1 MELSIIFY
9 HGEGGIAMINEGL
22 ARRIQQGERDL
33 LLQLWEQVQ
42 RYAHDRAYKW
52 FRATN
57 GRGGQTVQDLEQ
69 EAFLALLEALEGW
82 DKKAGPFLPWYSLRL
97 KAASTAATAQ
107 RTQRDRKDP
116 LQDCL
121 SLDAPLTDREGDPF
135 TLEDTILDQRAED
148 DLEAVEEREK
158 QAAIWRVINS
168 PQTEQRQVILLRY
181 YHHMTREQT
190 AQRLHLTRTSAATI
204 EAKAL
209 RLLRHPVNSRVLLAH
224 IKC

>member
-1 MELSIIFY
+1 MT
-9 HGEGGIAMINEGL
+9 NEGL

-82 DKKAGPFLPWYSLRL
+82 DEKAGPFLPWYSLRL
-97 KAASTAATAQ
+97 KAAFTSATAQ
-107 RTQRDRKDP
+107 KTQRDRLDP
-116 LQDCL
+116 LESAL
-121 SLDAPLTDREGDPF
+121 LDMPL
-135 TLEDTILDQRAED
+135 LDGED
-148 DLEAVEEREK
+148 DLFTLADVVADPRAEQDMENLEEIERQESVR
-158 QAAIWRVINS
+158 RVVNS
-168 PQTEQRQVILLRY
+168 LQTEQRQVILLRY
-181 YHHMTREQT
+181 YHDMTREQT
-190 AQRLHLTRTSAATI
+190 AQRLRLTKARAATI

>member
-1 MELSIIFY
+1 MT
-9 HGEGGIAMINEGL
+9 NEEL

-33 LLQLWEQVQ
+33 ILRLWEQVR

-82 DKKAGPFLPWYSLRL
+82 SEEAGPFLPWYSLRL
-97 KAASTAATAQ
+97 KAAFTAATAQ

-121 SLDAPLTDREGDPF
+121 SLDAPLTDREGNPF
-135 TLEDTILDQRAED
+135 TLEDTIPDQRAED
-148 DLEAVEEREK
+148 DLNTVEERDQK
-158 QAAIWRVINS
+158 AAIRRVLDS
-168 PQTEQRQVILLRY
+168 LQVEQRRVILLRY
-181 YHHMTREQT
+181 YHDMTREQT
-190 AQRLHLTRTSAATI
+190 AQRLHLTRTRAAAI

-209 RLLRHPVNSRVLLAH
+209 RLLRHPVNSRVLLQYRQ
-224 IKC
+224 

>member
-1 MELSIIFY
+1 MT
-9 HGEGGIAMINEGL
+9 NEGL

-82 DKKAGPFLPWYSLRL
+82 SEEAGPFLPWYSLRL
-97 KAASTAATAQ
+97 KAAFTSATAQ
-107 RTQRDRKDP
+107 KTQRDRLDP
-116 LQDCL
+116 LESAL
-121 SLDAPLTDREGDPF
+121 LDMPL
-135 TLEDTILDQRAED
+135 LDGED
-148 DLEAVEEREK
+148 DLFTLADVVADPRAEQDMENLEEIERQESVR
-158 QAAIWRVINS
+158 RVVNS
-168 PQTEQRQVILLRY
+168 LQTEQRQVILLRY
-181 YHHMTREQT
+181 YHDMTREQT
-190 AQRLHLTRTSAATI
+190 AQRLRLTKARAATI

-209 RLLRHPVNSRVLLAH
+209 RLLRHPVNSRVLRTYIAD
-224 IKC
+224 

>member
-1 MELSIIFY
+1 MTT
-9 HGEGGIAMINEGL
+9 NEEL

-33 LLQLWEQVQ
+33 ILQLWEQVR

-82 DKKAGPFLPWYSLRL
+82 DEKAGPFLPWYSLRL
-97 KAASTAATAQ
+97 KATFTAATAQ

-121 SLDAPLTDREGDPF
+121 SLDAPLTDREGNPF
-135 TLEDTILDQRAED
+135 TLEDTIPDQRAED
-148 DLEAVEEREK
+148 DLNAVEERDRQEAIRRVLDSL
-158 QAAIWRVINS
+158 QA
-168 PQTEQRQVILLRY
+168 EQRRVILLRY
-181 YHHMTREQT
+181 YHDMTREQT
-190 AQRLHLTRTSAATI
+190 AQRLHLTRSRAATI

-209 RLLRHPVNSRVLLAH
+209 RLLRHPVNSRVLLQYRQ
-224 IKC
+224 

>member
-1 MELSIIFY
+1 MT
-9 HGEGGIAMINEGL
+9 MTNEEL

-82 DKKAGPFLPWYSLRL
+82 SEEAGPFLPWYSLRL
-97 KAASTAATAQ
+97 KAAFTAATAQ

-121 SLDAPLTDREGDPF
+121 SLDAPLTDQEGDPF
-135 TLEDTILDQRAED
+135 TLEDTIPDQRAED
-148 DLEAVEEREK
+148 DLNTVEEWDR
-158 QAAIWRVINS
+158 QAAIRRVLDS
-168 PQTEQRQVILLRY
+168 LQAEQRRVILLRY
-181 YHHMTREQT
+181 YHDMTREQT
-190 AQRLHLTRTSAATI
+190 AQRLHLTRTRVNTI
-204 EAKAL
+204 EQKAL
-209 RLLRHPVNSRVLLAH
+209 RILRHPVNSRVLLQYRQ
-224 IKC
+224 

>member
-1 MELSIIFY
+1 MT
-9 HGEGGIAMINEGL
+9 NEGL

-82 DKKAGPFLPWYSLRL
+82 DEKAGPFLPWYSLRL
-97 KAASTAATAQ
+97 KAAFTSATAQ
-107 RTQRDRKDP
+107 KTRRDRLDP
-116 LQDCL
+116 LESAL
-121 SLDAPLTDREGDPF
+121 SLDMPL
-135 TLEDTILDQRAED
+135 LDGED
-148 DLEAVEEREK
+148 DLFTLADVVADPRAEQDMENLEEIERQESVR
-158 QAAIWRVINS
+158 RVVNS
-168 PQTEQRQVILLRY
+168 LQTEQRQVILLRY
-181 YHHMTREQT
+181 YHDLTREQT
-190 AQRLHLTRTSAATI
+190 ARRLHLTKARTATI

>member
-1 MELSIIFY
+1 MT
-9 HGEGGIAMINEGL
+9 NEQL
-22 ARRIQQGERDL
+22 AEAIQTGDRSKIL
-33 LLQLWEQVQ
+33 PLWEQGR

-82 DKKAGPFLPWYSLRL
+82 DEDAGPFLPWYSLRL
-97 KAASTAATAQ
+97 KSAFTAATMQ
-107 RTQRDRKDP
+107 RTQRDKRDP

-135 TLEDTILDQRAED
+135 TLEDTIPDQRAED
-148 DLEAVEEREK
+148 DLNTVEERDR
-158 QAAIWRVINS
+158 QAAVRRVLDS
-168 PQTEQRQVILLRY
+168 LAPEQKQVILLRY
-181 YHHMTREQT
+181 YHDLTREQT
-190 AQRLHLTRTSAATI
+190 ARRLHLTKARAATI

-209 RLLRHPVNSRVLLAH
+209 RLLRHPVNSRVLRTYIAD
-224 IKC
+224 

>member
-1 MELSIIFY
+1 MT
-9 HGEGGIAMINEGL
+9 NEQL
-22 ARRIQQGERDL
+22 AEAIQTGDRSKIL
-33 LLQLWEQVQ
+33 PLWEQVR

-82 DKKAGPFLPWYSLRL
+82 SEEAGPFLPWYSLRL
-97 KAASTAATAQ
+97 KAAFTAATAQ
-107 RTQRDRKDP
+107 RTQRDKRDP

-121 SLDAPLTDREGDPF
+121 SLDAPLTDREGNPF
-135 TLEDTILDQRAED
+135 TLENALPDQRAED
-148 DLEAVEEREK
+148 DLNTVEERDK
-158 QAAIWRVINS
+158 QAAIRRVLDS
-168 PQTEQRQVILLRY
+168 LQAEQRQVILLRY
-181 YHHMTREQT
+181 YHDLTRDQT
-190 AQRLHLTRTSAATI
+190 AKRLHLTKARAATI

-224 IKC
+224 IRC

>member
-1 MELSIIFY
+1 MT
-9 HGEGGIAMINEGL
+9 MTNEEL

-33 LLQLWEQVQ
+33 ILRLWEQVR

-82 DKKAGPFLPWYSLRL
+82 SEEAGPFLPWYSLRL
-97 KAASTAATAQ
+97 KAAFTAATAQ

-135 TLEDTILDQRAED
+135 TLEDTIPDQRAED
-148 DLEAVEEREK
+148 DLNTVEERDQK
-158 QAAIWRVINS
+158 AAIRRVLDS
-168 PQTEQRQVILLRY
+168 LRVEQRRVILLRY
-181 YHHMTREQT
+181 YHDMTREQT
-190 AQRLHLTRTSAATI
+190 AQRLHLTRTRAAAI

-209 RLLRHPVNSRVLLAH
+209 RLLRHPVNSRVLLQYRQ
-224 IKC
+224 